1 MGFAGDVVIRTPD
14 QRLRV
19 FVSSTLAE
27 LAEERRAVLRAVS
40 AMGLTPVMFES
51 GARPHPPQQL
61 YRAYLAQSDIFIGL
75 YWQRY
80 GQLAPGM
87 QVSGLEEEFDL
98 SSTLPR
104 LLYVKAPAHDRDPH
118 LSALLSRIRGQ
129 ASYRRF
135 DTAAELDQLVRQD
148 LATLLSERFAA
159 ARSLAEISASVSAGT
174 ATRHGYRP
182 LPVSTTSLIG
192 REQAIDELAGLV
204 GQSDARLVTLTGP
217 GGVGKTR
224 LAVAVGER
232 LRGRFTNGTVFAAL
246 ATVSEPEGLL
256 AGVCSAMGAEL
267 AVTSA
272 ALEVLVEIFGEGAWL
287 LILDNLEQ
295 LVGAARDLDEL
306 LGRCPGVAIL
316 ATSRTVLRL
325 RAEHEYPV
333 PPLSLP
339 TDPTTVPVEQLATA
353 PAVALFLE
361 RARMVRHD
369 FGLTPDN
376 ASAVVAIC
384 RRLEGLPLAIEL
396 AAARTRLLDPGVL
409 LDRLVAS
416 LDALGTGMVDLPE
429 RQRTLRATVDWSVG
443 LLDDAE
449 RSLLETATVFV
460 DGWSIEAAAQVAG
473 LPEDRVLELTEAL
486 ARHSLVQI
494 DSPERGPR
502 SRLLETVREFVA
514 ERLSARGDLAE
525 VQRRHAGYY
534 RRLIEQ
540 SDRRLRG
547 PAHGQW
553 LELLDLESGN
563 LAAAVG
569 WFLTHDS
576 TPLPHMFRV
585 LYPVWALR
593 DRIAGAG
600 VWVQRLLPSA
610 DHLSSEAHAE
620 LLWAALVTAVET
632 GDDQSA
638 LAAREQ
644 LAPMLT
650 GIQDP
655 YLRAVVELVM
665 AWAAPI
671 AGDFDGALQGATGAL
686 ARLRQLD
693 EPYWTA
699 IALAT
704 TGFLETGAGRYEDAL
719 GRLREA
725 RELSERSENPF
736 LTAIS
741 RIWLGCLAVAQGRS
755 EEAGILL
762 TESLDMSLATHSTH
776 TVALCLVAMA
786 RLAFSEGEVEWAAR
800 LMGAA
805 EGLRQRAGLKV
816 WPPLRRGEV
825 QLVARLRESLGTDRF
840 SQALAAGSR
849 LNLHEAVAA
858 VRKKLDA
865 RAQAGLG
872 RGSDMQA
879 R

>member
-1 MGFAGDVVIRTPD
+1 MTYPNESAASRTPD

-19 FVSSTLAE
+19 FVSSTLGE
-27 LAEERRAVLRAVS
+27 LAAERAAVARAIS
-40 AMGLTPVMFES
+40 ALGLTPVMFEL
-51 GARPHPPQQL
+51 GARPHPPREL

-87 QVSGLEEEFDL
+87 QVSGLEEEFNL
-98 SSTLPR
+98 SSALPR
-104 LLYVKAPAHDRDPH
+104 LLYVKAPAPDRDPH
-118 LSALLSRIRGQ
+118 LTALLSRIRGQ

-135 DTAAELDQLVRQD
+135 GTAAELDQLVRQD

-159 ARSLAEISASVSAGT
+159 ARSLAEISTSVSAGT
-174 ATRHGYRP
+174 ATRHGPRP

-192 REQAIDELAGLV
+192 RELAIDELTGLV
-204 GQSDARLVTLTGP
+204 GRSDARLVTLTGP

-232 LRGRFTNGTVFAAL
+232 LRDRFTDGTVFAAL
-246 ATVSEPEGLL
+246 ATISQPECLL
-256 AGVCSAMGAEL
+256 AGVCSAVGAEL
-267 AVTSA
+267 ANTGA
-272 ALEVLVEIFGEGAWL
+272 ALEILVQMFGEGAWL

-306 LGRCPGVAIL
+306 LGRCAGVAIL

-333 PPLSLP
+333 LPLPLP
-339 TDPTTVPVEQLATA
+339 SDPTTVSVEELATA
-353 PAVALFLE
+353 PAVTLFLE
-361 RARMVRHD
+361 RARMVRRD
-369 FGLTPDN
+369 FALTPDN

-384 RRLEGLPLAIEL
+384 QRLEGLPLAIEL

-443 LLDDAE
+443 LLDYAE
-449 RSLLETATVFV
+449 RSLLETVTVFV
-460 DGWSIEAAAQVAG
+460 DGWTIGAAAQVAG
-473 LPEDRVLELTEAL
+473 LQEDRVLDLTEAL

-494 DSPERGPR
+494 DSPEHGPR
-502 SRLLETVREFVA
+502 SRLLETVREFIA
-514 ERLSARGDLAE
+514 ERLSARGDFAE
-525 VQRRHAGYY
+525 VQRRHADYY
-534 RRLIEQ
+534 RGLTEQ
-540 SDRRLRG
+540 ADQPLRG
-547 PAHGQW
+547 LGHGEW
-553 LELLDLESGN
+553 LELLEVESGN
-563 LAAAVG
+563 LNAAVG
-569 WFLTHDS
+569 WYLAHDS

-585 LYPVWALR
+585 LYPHWAVR
-593 DRIAGAG
+593 DRIAEART
-600 VWVQRLLPSA
+600 WVQRLLPSA
-610 DHLSSEAHAE
+610 DHLGSKGRAE

-632 GDDQSA
+632 GDDKSA
-638 LAAREQ
+638 LAVRGQ
-644 LAPMLT
+644 LAPMLA

-655 YLRAVVELVM
+655 CFRAVAELVM

-671 AGDFDGALQGATGAL
+671 ADDFDGALQGATEAL

-719 GRLREA
+719 GRLLDA

-736 LTAIS
+736 LRAIS
-741 RIWLGCLAVAQGRS
+741 RIWLGTLAVARGRP
-755 EEAGILL
+755 EEARVLL
-762 TESLDMSLATHSTH
+762 AESLDLSLATHSTH
-776 TVALCLVAMA
+776 TVTLCLVGFV

-800 LMGAA
+800 LTGAA
-805 EGLRQRAGLKV
+805 EGLRRRAGLKV
-816 WPPLRRGEV
+816 WPPLRRGEAE
-825 QLVARLRESLGTDRF
+825 LVARLRESLGTDRF
-840 SQALAAGSR
+840 SQAFAAGSR

-858 VRKKLDA
+858 VRNKLDA
-865 RAQAGLG
+865 HAQ
-872 RGSDMQA
+872 RV
-879 R
+879 